1 MTRQIAPIAR
11 ASLLRINTA
20 FIARR
25 QFICKPSGSQY
36 PSQRRVLFNV
46 SGNYNSP
53 SYIRFHEMD
62 RHTHKRKGRSAT
74 AGNPPAHA
82 QRLLLESFGAAVA
95 AADRAIIV
103 PPHLPAPP
111 RGRTLVVGG
120 GKAAASMAAAVE
132 AHWPADAPL
141 SGLVVTRYQHGL
153 PTRRIEVVEASHP
166 LPDGRGETAAL
177 RMLEMAG
184 QLGPDDLLLALIS
197 GGGSSLLAAP
207 VEGVSLKELRQVT
220 KALLH
225 AGATIHDINTV
236 RKHLTRLSGGRLAQA
251 AQYAQGLAL
260 IISDVVG
267 DDPTHI
273 ASGPCAP
280 DPTCCTDALERLA
293 HFGIPLPPG
302 VQHFLDGCVAGQW
315 ADTPK
320 PGATCFTRK
329 ENRVIA
335 TAHDSLKAAC
345 HVFEQHGI
353 QALVLSERISGDAQA
368 VARQHAAL
376 AQASISRKPLA
387 LITGGETTVTL
398 SPQHG
403 RGGRNTEYLLAL
415 SLAMLDTPAWAIAC
429 DTDGIDGSEDNA
441 GAIISPDTLL
451 RARTRGIS
459 ASEYLA
465 AHDSYGFFSR
475 LGDLVITGPTRTN
488 VNDYRALLIGLD

>member
-1 MTRQIAPIAR
+1 MTAE
-11 ASLLRINTA
+11 L
-20 FIARR
+20 
-25 QFICKPSGSQY
+25 
-36 PSQRRVLFNV
+36 
-46 SGNYNSP
+46 
-53 SYIRFHEMD
+53 
-62 RHTHKRKGRSAT
+62 
-74 AGNPPAHA
+74 NP
-82 QRLLLESFGAAVA
+82 RTLLLDSFHAAVA
-95 AADRAIIV
+95 AADPARVV

-111 RGRTLVVGG
+111 HGRTLVVGG

-141 SGLVVTRYQHGL
+141 SGLVVTRYQHSL
-153 PTRRIEVVEASHP
+153 PTHRIEVVEASHP

-177 RMLEMAG
+177 RMLDMAT
-184 QLGPDDLLLALIS
+184 QLGEDDLLLALIS

-207 VEGVSLKELRQVT
+207 VEGVTLKELRQVT

-225 AGATIHDINTV
+225 AGATIQDINTV

-251 AQYAQGLAL
+251 AQHAQGLAL

-280 DPTCCTDALERLA
+280 DPTTCVDALDRLK
-293 HFGIPLPPG
+293 HFRIPLPPG
-302 VQHFLDGCVAGQW
+302 VRHYLDACAAGQQT
-315 ADTPK
+315 DTPK
-320 PGATCFTRK
+320 PGDPCFSRK
-329 ENRVIA
+329 ENRIIA

-345 HVFEQHGI
+345 LVLERHGI
-353 QALVLSERISGDAQA
+353 RALLLSERISGDAQT

-376 AQASISRKPLA
+376 AMACKPRQPFA
-387 LITGGETTVTL
+387 LISGGETTVTL

-415 SLAMLDTPAWAIAC
+415 SLAMQGIPAWAIAC

-441 GAIISPDTLL
+441 GALITPDTLV
-451 RARTRGIS
+451 RAQTQDIN
-459 ASEYLA
+459 ASEYLS

-475 LGDLVITGPTRTN
+475 LGDLIKTGPTRTN
-488 VNDYRALLIGLD
+488 VNDYRALLIGLDG